1 MTTLDN
7 NINLIEK
14 LEKLIMELTIKNTS
28 LEKRMTSLEKN
39 VENLEKHNAFLR
51 SIDLD
56 KEDNNILN
64 EVILDNTI
72 TRSFSF
78 TNLHSPS
85 DNISRPSSL
94 NNMTI
99 NPPPV
104 MRQYG
109 FSIDN

>member
-7 NINLIEK
+7 NTNLIEK
-14 LEKLIMELTIKNTS
+14 LEKLVMELAIKNTL
-28 LEKRMTSLEKN
+28 LEKRMEFLEKN
-39 VENLEKHNAFLR
+39 VENLEKHKALTS
-51 SIDLD
+51 SIDLY
-56 KEDNNILN
+56 KHDNDILN
-64 EVILDNTI
+64 EVILDNNL

-85 DNISRPSSL
+85 DNISRPPSL
-94 NNMTI
+94 NNKTI

>member
-1 MTTLDN
+1 
-7 NINLIEK
+7 
-14 LEKLIMELTIKNTS
+14 
-28 LEKRMTSLEKN
+28 
-39 VENLEKHNAFLR
+39 
-51 SIDLD
+51 
-56 KEDNNILN
+56 ILN
-64 EVILDNTI
+64 EVILDNNL

-85 DNISRPSSL
+85 DNISRPPSL

>member
-14 LEKLIMELTIKNTS
+14 LEKLVMELTIKNIS
-28 LEKRMTSLEKN
+28 LEERIVSLEKN
-39 VENLEKHNAFLR
+39 VENLEKHNAFLG

-78 TNLHSPS
+78 TNLPSPPV
-85 DNISRPSSL
+85 NIPRPPSL
-94 NNMTI
+94 NDMTV
-99 NPPPV
+99 NPPPI
-104 MRQYG
+104 MRQLG
-109 FSIDN
+109 FYIDN